1 MPFTQTL
8 KMHLNGGSKFS
19 SLVYDVMRDGK
30 PTGITRSKR
39 TNGSPQYL
47 IEQDVFVAADQSEFD
62 NLKARGA
69 GLTDWLEAHCAKE
82 S

>member
-19 SLVYDVMRDGK
+19 VLVYDIKRDGK

-47 IEQDVFVAADQSEFD
+47 IESDVFAAADQSDFD
-62 NLKARGA
+62 NLAARGT
-69 GLTDWLEAHCAKE
+69 GLVEWLEAHTKE
-82 S
+82 E